1 MEASEFKTKE
11 AVLKKAQE
19 AIGIPLQQIDKT
31 GRLSTGKGAVGTVI
45 EESWFGYTPNSE
57 SEPDFPEAGVEL
69 KATPYIRTNSGI
81 RAKERLVCNI
91 INYMT
96 EYQKT
101 FKTSAFWHKCET
113 MLIMSYEHK
122 KDVPKGDFTI
132 DKAILFSFPMED
144 LVIIEQDWKKII
156 SKVKEGQAHLITEGD
171 TLYLA
176 ACTKGANASSVRQ
189 QPFSDIPAKQRAYSL
204 KSSYMTRILNR
215 YVFGSEEDERIIKD
229 WHELEHKSFEECM
242 IERLSAYYGMTQAML
257 KDKLQV
263 ESAAKNLN
271 EVLLSKMLGV
281 EGKIAYTE
289 EFQNASIVP
298 KTIRVQ
304 KSGHIKESM
313 SFPTFKFTEIIKED
327 WDSSEFRNYLEPTKF
342 LFVIFQ
348 ENDDGE
354 YVFEKVMF
362 WNIPAEDL
370 EEVRRVWERTVQV
383 IKEGVQLRFDGR
395 VMRNNLPKQSESRVA
410 HVRPHARDMEDTY
423 PLPDGRTMPKQCFWL
438 NSSYIETVISGNNEH
453 KTVYYDF
460 SPSVSMVAEPK
471 AEYGTKREIPFVPCG
486 AYVKHIVL
494 GIGQV
499 NEIIL
504 SFDKHPWVEY
514 PYLVGKREEFSVNPD
529 GKTVYHERFGKG
541 EVVQYRIAF
550 KDSELHFAPEDFL
563 KGELSLCTLP
573 ETE

>member
-1 MEASEFKTKE
+1 MEGSKYKTKE
-11 AVLKKAQE
+11 SVLRRAQE
-19 AIGIPLQQIDKT
+19 AIGIPMSEIDKT
-31 GRLSTGKGAVGTVI
+31 GRISTGKGAIGTVI
-45 EESWFGYTPNSE
+45 EESWFGYSPNSE

-69 KATPYIRTNSGI
+69 KATPYIRTHNGI

-113 MLIMSYEHK
+113 MLIMSYEHR
-122 KDVPKGDFTI
+122 KDVPKAEYKI

-144 LVIIEQDWKKII
+144 LVIIEQDWEKII
-156 SKVKEGQAHLITEGD
+156 SKVRSGQAHLITEGD

-189 QPFSDIPAKQRAYSL
+189 QPFSSIPAKQRAYSL
-204 KSSYMTRILNR
+204 KTSYMTRILNS
-215 YVFGSEEDERIIKD
+215 YVFGTEKDEHIIKD
-229 WHELEHKSFEECM
+229 WHELETKSFEDCI
-242 IERLSAYYGMTQAML
+242 IERLSVYYGMTQAML
-257 KDKLQV
+257 KKRFYV
-263 ESAAKNLN
+263 ESTAKNLN

-304 KSGHIKESM
+304 RNGHIKESM

-327 WDSSEFRNYLEPTKF
+327 WESSELRNYLEPTKF

-348 ENDDGE
+348 ENNQGE
-354 YVFEKVMF
+354 YVFENVMF

-370 EEVRRVWERTVQV
+370 EEVQRVWERTVQV

-395 VMRNNLPKQSESRVA
+395 VMHNNLPKQSESRVA
-410 HVRPHARDMEDTY
+410 HVRPHARDMQDTY

-438 NSSYIETVISGNNEH
+438 NRTYIEDVISGNQER
-453 KTVYYDF
+453 KIYSYKYEPTL
-460 SPSVSMVAEPK
+460 SMVAESSVS
-471 AEYGTKREIPFVPCG
+471 YGNDNKVVPCG
-486 AYVKHIVL
+486 AIVQHSTF
-494 GIGQV
+494 GMGQ
-499 NEIIL
+499 IISITL
-504 SFDKHPWVEY
+504 SFQTQKWCEY
-514 PYLVGKREEFSVNPD
+514 PYLIGKREEFTVMPD
-529 GKTVYHERFGKG
+529 GKTVFHKRFGTG
-541 EVVQYRIAF
+541 TVVGYKVAF
-550 KDSELHFAPEDFL
+550 KDCELHFSVDAFQAGDIALITKMEAD
-563 KGELSLCTLP
+563 
-573 ETE
+573 